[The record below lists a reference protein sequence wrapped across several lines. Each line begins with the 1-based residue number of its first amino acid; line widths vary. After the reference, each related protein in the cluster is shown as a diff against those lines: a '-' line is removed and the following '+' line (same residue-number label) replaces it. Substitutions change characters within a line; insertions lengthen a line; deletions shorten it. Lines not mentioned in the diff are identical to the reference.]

1 MANLDGRILATGAMC
16 CILSTACGGDGN
28 SGTEFDRGGKPGT
41 GSSMVSPG
49 GGSIPLYPGA
59 PYGTVP
65 ASVVNNFAFLG
76 WKAPAAANFEQEALE
91 RVSLADFYDPDGSKG
106 IKLILVNASAV
117 WCAVCNAE
125 ARDIQVGGKYA
136 EYRKRG
142 VEFVWTLFEDAQ
154 GNPATPQD
162 LANWASVYEVDF
174 PMALD
179 PSLKL
184 GIFFSSDAT
193 PMNLL
198 IDARTMRIVDKLL
211 GYNPTTHW
219 QTIDY
224 YVDRL

>member
-1 MANLDGRILATGAMC
+1 MAKLDSLIIVVAGMCSVATSGCGSDGAA
-16 CILSTACGGDGN
+16 TH
-28 SGTEFDRGGKPGT
+28 EFDRGGKPGT
-41 GSSMVSPG
+41 GSTVIAPG
-49 GGSIPLYPGA
+49 GGNLPTYPSA

-65 ASVVNNFAFLG
+65 ASVVENFSFLG
-76 WKAPAAANFEQEALE
+76 WKAPDAANFEQEALE
-91 RVSLADFYDPDGSKG
+91 RVSLADFHDPDGSKG

-117 WCAVCNAE
+117 WCGVCNAE
-125 ARDIQVGGKYA
+125 ARDINVGNKYSQYKA
-136 EYRKRG
+136 RG

-154 GNPATPQD
+154 GNPATPVD

-174 PMALD
+174 PIALD

-184 GIFFSSDAT
+184 GSFFSSDAT

-224 YVDRL
+224 YVDQL

>member
-1 MANLDGRILATGAMC
+1 MAKLDGLIGLVAVG
-16 CILSTACGGDGN
+16 ILSVANTGCGGDGD
-28 SGTEFDRGGKPGT
+28 SGSDFDRGGERPN
-41 GSSMVSPG
+41 GSTVVAPG
-49 GGSIPLYPGA
+49 GGNVVYPDA
-59 PYGTVP
+59 PYGTVA
-65 ASVVNNFAFLG
+65 ASVVQNFAFLG
-76 WKAPAAANFEQEALE
+76 WKAPDAVNFEQKALQ
-91 RVSLADFYDPDGSKG
+91 RVSLADFYDPDGTKG
-106 IKLILVNASAV
+106 IKLIMLNASAV

-125 ARDIQVGGKYA
+125 ANDINVRGRYA
-136 EYRKRG
+136 YYKARG

-162 LANWASVYEVDF
+162 LANWASTYEVDF

-184 GIFFSSDAT
+184 GTFFSSDAT

-224 YVDRL
+224 YIDQM